1 MAAALKFVTGG
12 MGTESF
18 PIMRYALYLLLLVT
32 LPCFADDT
40 VTQVPLTFSGG
51 HETDPR
57 DHGRPVVLVAGALKV
72 APEVFREAFSHVH
85 PAGPNAGG
93 PTDAEARANKKA
105 LMDAL
110 SKYGVTNERLN
121 QVSNRYRYRSWK
133 GELWPTHEAAGYA
146 TVSNGAVTGFVVTD
160 PGFGY
165 SSPPTVSLKGGPDV
179 QTVATLAFDTDFSK
193 NGSIKSVALTAPT
206 N

>member
-1 MAAALKFVTGG
+1 MLSIMRLLLRLLPLLVLAWPCRADDAGGTGAAA
-12 MGTESF
+12 
-18 PIMRYALYLLLLVT
+18 
-32 LPCFADDT
+32 
-40 VTQVPLTFSGG
+40 TQVPLVFTGG

-72 APEVFREAFSHVH
+72 TPEVFREAFSHVH
-85 PAGPNAGG
+85 PAGPGSGG

-110 SKYGVTNERLN
+110 APYGVTDERLN
-121 QVSNRYRYRSWK
+121 QVSNRYRYRSWM
-133 GELWPTHEAAGYA
+133 GELWPTHAAAGYA

-165 SSPPTVSLKGGPDV
+165 SSPPTVSVKDMPSV
-179 QTVATLAFDTDFSK
+179 QPAATLAFDADFSK
-193 NGSIKSVALTAPT
+193 NGSIQSVALAAPAK
-206 N
+206 